1 MHPTTFTCQIADLMP
16 LAVGSTPA
24 LRDEWESTGFRLER
38 LQCAIECVEE
48 EQAGLSARQAPQW
61 VVPFRPRWTPQELLA
76 STSKARVAV
85 IRSAC
90 QASPAGDNI
99 KGWHLSSSNLMHIL

>member
-1 MHPTTFTCQIADLMP
+1 MHPATLTCQIADVMSIAL
-16 LAVGSTPA
+16 GSTAA

-61 VVPFRPRWTPQELLA
+61 IVPFRPRWTPQELLA
-76 STSKARVAV
+76 STSKAQVAV

-90 QASPAGDNI
+90 CSLNSQSGIASGHQYQALAFCV
-99 KGWHLSSSNLMHIL
+99 